1 MEIHRQQPEHN
12 GSYQQQRLNNLNRL
26 MSYKEISAL
35 FGVSARTLGRQ
46 IENELLTEPIS
57 IGTRKLIPAN
67 EVEELLNAR
76 IKGFNDIELQA
87 LVINLMHK
95 RKEA

>member
-1 MEIHRQQPEHN
+1 
-12 GSYQQQRLNNLNRL
+12 